1 MRAVLLGAGPHGDR
15 QMTPAWTAALAVEV
29 YSKVCESEKRLRSTL
44 PVAAAERAFARIWR

>member
-1 MRAVLLGAGPHGDR
+1 MLLGAGPHGDR